1 MEVYGGYLTCWLSV
15 LYLSTSV
22 NSMVLAFERSATT
35 TTGGRWWVSKSKTYQ
50 IAKNWSAFTCGI
62 TICGGVDLSCIHQ
75 TRLCRWRLHWSRAM
89 PALFEGI
96 PKRDSYIVGVRC
108 ISSLWGLTHGMHM
121 ITGHKE
127 ESNSLLSVTDNI
139 TVSKTH
145 LIIMK
150 SYCSFLK

>member
-35 TTGGRWWVSKSKTYQ
+35 TTGGRWWVSKSNTYQ
-50 IAKNWSAFTCGI
+50 TAKNWSALTCGI
-62 TICGGVDLSCIHQ
+62 TICGGVDLSCVHQ
-75 TRLCRWRLHWSRAM
+75 TRLCRWRLHYWSRAM
-89 PALFEGI
+89 SALFEGI
-96 PKRDSYIVGVRC
+96 PKRDRYIVWDALVLCGDWRMPVH
-108 ISSLWGLTHGMHM
+108 T

-127 ESNSLLSVTDNI
+127 ESNSLLSITDNI
-139 TVSKTH
+139 TVSKTR

-150 SYCSFLK
+150 SYCCFLK